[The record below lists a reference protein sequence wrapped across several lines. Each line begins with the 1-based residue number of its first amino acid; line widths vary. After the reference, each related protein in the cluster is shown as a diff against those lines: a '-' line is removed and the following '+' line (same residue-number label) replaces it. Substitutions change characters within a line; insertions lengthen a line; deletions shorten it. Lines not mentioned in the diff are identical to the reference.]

1 MNTEPF
7 LASTLVPWTANGPTA
22 LPHADALA
30 VDPPSPSGSSSTTT
44 SSGASTSATPQARA
58 CQFIRHPGRQPPPR
72 PGPAGVMD
80 PFHVATESCL
90 LSPWPPGRELR
101 FRYRVVGQARAWVR
115 RDNNALLIPGAGS

>member
-1 MNTEPF
+1 MNPDPF
-7 LASTLVPWTANGPTA
+7 LASTLVPWTVNGPTA

-58 CQFIRHPGRQPPPR
+58 CQFSRHPGRQPP
-72 PGPAGVMD
+72 GDMD

-101 FRYRVVGQARAWVR
+101 FRYRVVEQAMAWLR
-115 RDNNALLIPGAGS
+115 RDNNAL